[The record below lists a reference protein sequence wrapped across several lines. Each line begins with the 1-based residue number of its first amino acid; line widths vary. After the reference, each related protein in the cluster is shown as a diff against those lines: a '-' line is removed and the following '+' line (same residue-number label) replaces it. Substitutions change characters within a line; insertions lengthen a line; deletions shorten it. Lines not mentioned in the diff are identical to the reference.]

1 MRVHKTKSR
10 RRRNGKALWGR
21 ILMEADVKSFAVIRG
36 DNSDKVNVALHDLEH
51 YGRMRFASKP
61 KRIEPT
67 FADNLLVSV
76 AGVPLKARCN
86 SAALVELD
94 NNAGS
99 AISKLRKIHPPAH
112 VVIVSPRHDVY
123 EELMDNSEMYPEFE
137 RSFEPHHSNITNL

>member
-1 MRVHKTKSR
+1 MD
-10 RRRNGKALWGR
+10 
-21 ILMEADVKSFAVIRG
+21 IDVKAFAVIRG

-67 FADNLLVSV
+67 YADNLLVSV
-76 AGVPLKARCN
+76 AGVPLKASCN

-112 VVIVSPRHDVY
+112 VVIVSPRHDIY
-123 EELMDNSEMYPEFE
+123 EELMDKSELYPEFE
-137 RSFEPHHSNITNL
+137 RSFQPNHSI